1 MKARVSTK
9 HGKHLKQRTNNN
21 MRDLLNKLNEIN
33 DDIVQ
38 EKVGRLRYEP
48 SPDEIE
54 LKKKA
59 VKARIDIKTVRLLI
73 ALCREI
79 PVDFIAANSYRSE
92 KPPKTINE
100 VTNIVR
106 GSTRGISLGVKN
118 HKNFK
123 IITKSMSLPAN
134 SAMYNQMVCN
144 TKINIKI
151 TKTLKNVLR

>member
-1 MKARVSTK
+1 MLFA
-9 HGKHLKQRTNNN
+9 
-21 MRDLLNKLNEIN
+21 
-33 DDIVQ
+33 
-38 EKVGRLRYEP
+38 
-48 SPDEIE
+48 
-54 LKKKA
+54 KKKA
-59 VKARIDIKTVRLLI
+59 VRAKIDINTVRLLM
-73 ALCREI
+73 ALCSEI

-100 VTNIVR
+100 VTSRVR

-123 IITKSMSLPAN
+123 IIIKSMSLPAN